1 MSYIMK
7 KLGEALSLLVILSAV
22 GSAQVAVADPEP
34 FEYTPTQIVYVQDES
49 FYSRYANEG
58 PLASLAMQQEFQMEM
73 EKLRAETI
81 EAKAFLIK
89 EAEEAEADVY
99 YNQQIAVD
107 EAITDL
113 WKHVDSTPYGFGNTP
128 LIWDC
133 SGLTQWYLYHRGFTD
148 VTHSATAQVRDI
160 RSQIVDAPIAGD
172 LVAFQRF
179 GATYDYFHI
188 GVYIGG
194 GLMIHAS
201 NPEKDTNLQ
210 TVSSFAESE
219 NSKVVY
225 LRW

>member
-1 MSYIMK
+1 VGYTMK
-7 KLGEALSLLVILSAV
+7 KLGEAVVLLGTLSAV

-34 FEYTPTQIVYVQDES
+34 FGYTPTQIVYVQDES

-73 EKLRAETI
+73 ERLRAETI

-128 LIWDC
+128 LVWDC

-148 VTHSATAQVRDI
+148 VIHSATAQVRDI

-172 LVAFQRF
+172 LVAFQKS
-179 GATYDYFHI
+179 GASSYFHI

-210 TVSSFAESE
+210 TVDSFAESE
-219 NSKVVY
+219 NSRVVY

>member
-1 MSYIMK
+1 MK
-7 KLGEALSLLVILSAV
+7 KLGEAVVLLVTLSAV
-22 GSAQVAVADPEP
+22 GSSQVAVADPEP
-34 FEYTPTQIVYVQDES
+34 FEYTMPQIVYVDEEPETLED
-49 FYSRYANEG
+49 RYGNAG
-58 PLASLAMQQEFQMEM
+58 PLAEMALQYDFQLEM
-73 EKLRAETI
+73 EELRAEAY
-81 EAKAFLIK
+81 EAKAKLIQI
-89 EAEEAEADVY
+89 AEEAEADIY

-113 WKHVDSTPYGFGNTP
+113 WKHVDKTPYGFGNTP

-133 SGLTQWYLYHRGFTD
+133 SGLTQWYLNHRGFTD
-148 VTHSATAQVRDI
+148 VVHSATAQVRDI

-172 LVAFQRF
+172 LVAFQKF

-219 NSKVVY
+219 NSRVVY

>member
-1 MSYIMK
+1 MSYTMK
-7 KLGEALSLLVILSAV
+7 KLGEAVVLLVTLSAV
-22 GSAQVAVADPEP
+22 GSAQVAAADPEP

-107 EAITDL
+107 IAITDL
-113 WKHVDSTPYGFGNTP
+113 WKHVDKTPYGFGNTP
-128 LIWDC
+128 IIWDC
-133 SGLTQWYLYHRGFTD
+133 SGLTQWYLNHRGFTD
-148 VTHSATAQVRDI
+148 VIHSATAQVRDI

-172 LVAFQRF
+172 LVAFQKS
-179 GATYDYFHI
+179 GASSYFHI

-210 TVSSFAESE
+210 TVDSFAESE
-219 NSKVVY
+219 NSRVVY

>member
-1 MSYIMK
+1 VSYIMK
-7 KLGEALSLLVILSAV
+7 KLGELLTLLVILSAV

-34 FEYTPTQIVYVQDES
+34 FEYTPTQIIYVQEDS
-49 FYSRYANEG
+49 FYDRYSKAG

-73 EKLRAETI
+73 EKLRAETM
-81 EAKAFLIK
+81 EARAFLIK

-107 EAITDL
+107 AAITAL
-113 WKHVDSTPYGFGNTP
+113 WSHIGTPYGFGNTP
-128 LIWDC
+128 LVWDC
-133 SGLTQWYLYHRGFTD
+133 SGLTQWYLNHRGFQD
-148 VTHSATAQVRDI
+148 VIHSATAQVRDI

-172 LVAFQRF
+172 LVAFQKS
-179 GATYDYFHI
+179 GASSYFHI

-210 TVSSFAESE
+210 TVDSFAESE
-219 NSKVVY
+219 NSRVVY

>member
-1 MSYIMK
+1 VSYTMK
-7 KLGEALSLLVILSAV
+7 KLGEAVVLLVTLSAV

-49 FYSRYANEG
+49 FYSRYAKEG

-73 EKLRAETI
+73 ERLRAETI

-113 WKHVDSTPYGFGNTP
+113 WKHVDKTPYGFGNTP
-128 LIWDC
+128 LVWDC

-172 LVAFQRF
+172 LVAFQKF

-210 TVSSFAESE
+210 TVDSFAESE
-219 NSKVVY
+219 NSRVVY

>member
-1 MSYIMK
+1 MK
-7 KLGEALSLLVILSAV
+7 KLGEAVVLLVTLSAV

-73 EKLRAETI
+73 ERLRAETI

-113 WKHVDSTPYGFGNTP
+113 WKHVDKTPYGFGNTP
-128 LIWDC
+128 LVWDC

-172 LVAFQRF
+172 LVAFQKF

-219 NSKVVY
+219 NSRVVY

>member
-1 MSYIMK
+1 MK
-7 KLGEALSLLVILSAV
+7 KLGEALSLLVVLSAV

-113 WKHVDSTPYGFGNTP
+113 WKHVDKTPYGFGNTP
-128 LIWDC
+128 LVWDC
-133 SGLTQWYLYHRGFTD
+133 SGLTQWYLNHRGFQD
-148 VTHSATAQVRDI
+148 VIHSATAQVRDI

-210 TVSSFAESE
+210 TVDSFAESE
-219 NSKVVY
+219 NSRVVY

>member
-1 MSYIMK
+1 MSYTMK
-7 KLGEALSLLVILSAV
+7 KLGEAVVLLVTLSAV
-22 GSAQVAVADPEP
+22 GSAQVAAADPEP

-133 SGLTQWYLYHRGFTD
+133 SGLTQWYLNHRGFTD
-148 VTHSATAQVRDI
+148 VIHSATAQVRDI

-172 LVAFQRF
+172 LVAFQKS
-179 GATYDYFHI
+179 GASSYFHI

-210 TVSSFAESE
+210 TVDSFAESE
-219 NSKVVY
+219 NSRVVY

>member
-1 MSYIMK
+1 VSYTMK
-7 KLGEALSLLVILSAV
+7 KLGEAVVLLVTLSAV

-34 FEYTPTQIVYVQDES
+34 FGYTPTQIVYVQDES
-49 FYSRYANEG
+49 FYSRYAKEG

-128 LIWDC
+128 LVWDC

-148 VTHSATAQVRDI
+148 VIHSATAQVRDI

-172 LVAFQRF
+172 LVAFQKS
-179 GATYDYFHI
+179 GASSYFHI

-210 TVSSFAESE
+210 TVDSFAESE
-219 NSKVVY
+219 NSRVVY

>member
-128 LIWDC
+128 LVWDC

-148 VTHSATAQVRDI
+148 VIHSATAQVRDI

-172 LVAFQRF
+172 LVAFQKS
-179 GATYDYFHI
+179 GASSYFHI

-210 TVSSFAESE
+210 TVDSFAESE
-219 NSKVVY
+219 NSRVVY

>member
-1 MSYIMK
+1 MK
-7 KLGEALSLLVILSAV
+7 KLGEAVVLLVTLSAV

-34 FEYTPTQIVYVQDES
+34 FGYTPTQIVYVQDES

-128 LIWDC
+128 LVWDC

-148 VTHSATAQVRDI
+148 VIHSATAQVRDI

-172 LVAFQRF
+172 LVAFQKS
-179 GATYDYFHI
+179 GASSYFHI

-210 TVSSFAESE
+210 TVESFAESE
-219 NSKVVY
+219 NSRVVY

>member
-1 MSYIMK
+1 MK

-34 FEYTPTQIVYVQDES
+34 FGYTPTQIVYVQDES

-128 LIWDC
+128 LVWDC

-148 VTHSATAQVRDI
+148 VIHSATAQVRDI

-172 LVAFQRF
+172 LVAFQKS
-179 GATYDYFHI
+179 GASSYFHI
-188 GVYIGG
+188 GVYRRC

-201 NPEKDTNLQ
+201 NPEQDTNLQ
-210 TVSSFAESE
+210 TVDSFAESE
-219 NSKVVY
+219 NSRVVY

>member
-1 MSYIMK
+1 MK
-7 KLGEALSLLVILSAV
+7 KLGEAVVLLVTLSAV

-107 EAITDL
+107 VAITDL
-113 WKHVDSTPYGFGNTP
+113 WKHVDKTPYGFGNTP

-133 SGLTQWYLYHRGFTD
+133 SGLTQWYLNHRGFQD
-148 VTHSATAQVRDI
+148 VIHSATAQVRDI

-172 LVAFQRF
+172 LVAFQKF

-210 TVSSFAESE
+210 TVDSFAESE
-219 NSKVVY
+219 NSRVVY

>member
-1 MSYIMK
+1 MK
-7 KLGEALSLLVILSAV
+7 KLGEAVVLLGTLSAV

-34 FEYTPTQIVYVQDES
+34 FGYTPTQIVYVQDES

-73 EKLRAETI
+73 ERLRAETI

-128 LIWDC
+128 LVWDC

-148 VTHSATAQVRDI
+148 VIHSATAQVRDI

-172 LVAFQRF
+172 LVAFQKS
-179 GATYDYFHI
+179 GASSYFHI

-210 TVSSFAESE
+210 TVDSFAESE
-219 NSKVVY
+219 NSRVVY